1 MKTFHTFVVAIVLVS
16 CVLCCT
22 TQQLHAQW
30 IETTIALPKPASA
43 RDLIYNPVN
52 NKIYTANTNDQG
64 MPDEHSATIIDGAT
78 NTIIKTIPMAKGS
91 REVEVNTVSNKVYI
105 ANYFAD
111 SVTVIDG
118 ATDIVIAVMAAGDGP
133 RAFAFSTK
141 QNKMYCANEMSGS
154 VTVIDGVT
162 NKVVATIKVGSTPR
176 VLCYNPKD
184 DKVYCP
190 NAGSKNLSVIDCATD
205 VVVETVTTGNTPRGV
220 DYNEAS
226 NTVYCSNYSSDNITV
241 IDGTTNKVV
250 TTITVGDGPTAMFYC
265 PEGSKMYCTNVGAP
279 GPNTPKECTV
289 SVIDAITHK
298 VLKTIPAGDEPTAFC
313 YSPRNKKIYWVD
325 EWSHRVSVV
334 DVFKD
339 EVIKTIS
346 LGTGTVQPVD
356 MCYNPVNERMYTANR
371 LTYNLTVITDS
382 LTTTTNPTILI
393 TSAAIVK
400 GKVGTPYSYPVK
412 AQSNVSDPIRY
423 ALATAPTGMRI
434 DSVSGLITWTAPIEG
449 SYPVSLRAS
458 MVSGGKPYSATQNFT
473 LVIESASAVSVTFTS
488 TPLVTGT
495 EDKEYTYLAKA
506 VSSDTTRPV
515 RYALTTAP
523 SGMSVDSLTGR
534 VSWSKPALGS
544 HSVVIRAS
552 VMSAGTTYAATQ
564 TFTLVID
571 KPRPPLSITFTSN
584 PPLTGVEGKP
594 YSYRVRA
601 VASDTSKTVTFRLSM
616 NAPEGMTLQM
626 GTNTLSWPS
635 PKRGSYPITI
645 IARAQGDTL
654 IERQSY
660 TLVISPDTTT
670 SVDEVGMHSAL
681 SVYPNPATES
691 ITIGT
696 ASPLSSNSIAEIIDG
711 RGLVVHSAVMQ
722 MGSMQHVV
730 SLSMLP
736 DGIYHIRMN
745 IRGDDEIV
753 PLIIQR

>member
-1 MKTFHTFVVAIVLVS
+1 MHLRYSHIIVLIAAQLLSVS
-16 CVLCCT
+16 T
-22 TQQLHAQW
+22 ALHAQW
-30 IETTIALPKPASA
+30 IETAIALPKPASA

-118 ATDIVIAVMAAGDGP
+118 ATDNVIAVMAAGDGP

-141 QNKMYCANEMSGS
+141 QNKMYCANEISGT

-184 DKVYCP
+184 DKIYCP

-205 VVVETVTTGNTPRGV
+205 IVVETVATGNTPRGV

-241 IDGTTNKVV
+241 IDGITNKVV

-279 GPNTPKECTV
+279 GPNTPKDCSV

-298 VLKTIPAGDEPTAFC
+298 VLKTITAGDEPTAFC
-313 YSPRNKKIYWVD
+313 YSPRNKKLYWVD

-382 LTTTTNPTILI
+382 LNTTTNPIILI
-393 TSAAIVK
+393 TSTAIVK

-423 ALATAPTGMRI
+423 ALVTAPTGMRI
-434 DSVSGLITWTAPIEG
+434 DSVSGLITWAAPIEG
-449 SYPVSLRAS
+449 AYPVSLRAW

-488 TPLVTGT
+488 NPLVTGT
-495 EDKEYTYLAKA
+495 EDKEYTYLARA

-523 SGMSVDSLTGR
+523 SGMSIDSLTGR
-534 VSWSKPALGS
+534 VSWPKPALGS

-552 VMSAGTTYAATQ
+552 VISAGTTYSATQ
-564 TFTLVID
+564 TFTLVIE

-601 VASDTSKTVTFRLSM
+601 VASDTGKTVTFRLAM

-626 GTNTLSWPS
+626 GTNTISWPS
-635 PKRGSYPITI
+635 PVKGSYPITI
-645 IARAQGDTL
+645 IARVQGDSI
-654 IERQSY
+654 IERQTY

-670 SVDEVGMHSAL
+670 SVSEDGRESLFRA
-681 SVYPNPATES
+681 YPNPASES
-691 ITIGT
+691 MTLEF
-696 ASPLSSNSIAEIIDG
+696 ASPLTSEAVIEIIDA
-711 RGLVVHSAVMQ
+711 RGLVVQRVAVPI
-722 MGSMQHVV
+722 GSIHHVI
-730 SLSMLP
+730 SLSTLP
-736 DGIYHIRMN
+736 AGIYHVRPN
-745 IRGDDEIV
+745 TRGDDRIV

>member
-1 MKTFHTFVVAIVLVS
+1 M
-16 CVLCCT
+16 
-22 TQQLHAQW
+22 
-30 IETTIALPKPASA
+30 
-43 RDLIYNPVN
+43 
-52 NKIYTANTNDQG
+52 
-64 MPDEHSATIIDGAT
+64 
-78 NTIIKTIPMAKGS
+78 
-91 REVEVNTVSNKVYI
+91 
-105 ANYFAD
+105 
-111 SVTVIDG
+111 
-118 ATDIVIAVMAAGDGP
+118 
-133 RAFAFSTK
+133 
-141 QNKMYCANEMSGS
+141 
-154 VTVIDGVT
+154 
-162 NKVVATIKVGSTPR
+162 
-176 VLCYNPKD
+176 
-184 DKVYCP
+184 
-190 NAGSKNLSVIDCATD
+190 
-205 VVVETVTTGNTPRGV
+205 ETVTTGNTPRGV

-423 ALATAPTGMRI
+423 ALVTSPTGMRI

-458 MVSGGKPYSATQNFT
+458 MVSGGKPNAATQNFT

-495 EDKEYTYLAKA
+495 EDKEYTYLARA

-523 SGMSVDSLTGR
+523 SGMSIDSVTGR
-534 VSWSKPALGS
+534 VSWSRPVVGS

-552 VMSAGTTYAATQ
+552 VISAGTTYAATQ

-571 KPRPPLSITFTSN
+571 KPRSPLTITFTSN
-584 PPLTGVEGKP
+584 PLLTGVEGKP

-601 VASDTSKTVTFRLSM
+601 VASDTSKTVTFRLAM

-635 PKRGSYPITI
+635 PVRGTYPITI
-645 IARAQGDTL
+645 IARVQGDSI
-654 IERQSY
+654 IERQTF
-660 TLVISPDTTT
+660 TLEIRADTTT
-670 SVDEVGMHSAL
+670 SVREEGEHSTIRL
-681 SVYPNPATES
+681 YPNPASES
-691 ITIGT
+691 FTIGT
-696 ASPLSSNSIAEIIDG
+696 ASPLSSDAIAEIIDG
-711 RGLVVHSAVMQ
+711 RGLVVHRAVLQ

-730 SLSMLP
+730 SVSMLP
-736 DGIYHIRMN
+736 DGIYHIRMS
-745 IRGDDEIV
+745 IRGDDNIV

>member
-1 MKTFHTFVVAIVLVS
+1 MHLRYSHIIVLIAAQLLSVS
-16 CVLCCT
+16 T
-22 TQQLHAQW
+22 ALHAQW

-91 REVEVNTVSNKVYI
+91 REVEVNTVGNKVYI

-118 ATDIVIAVMAAGDGP
+118 ATDNVIAVMAAGDGP

-141 QNKMYCANEMSGS
+141 QNKMYCANEMSGT

-184 DKVYCP
+184 DKIYCP

-298 VLKTIPAGDEPTAFC
+298 VLKTITAGDEPTAFC

-382 LTTTTNPTILI
+382 LNTTTNPTILI
-393 TSAAIVK
+393 TSTAIVK

-412 AQSNVSDPIRY
+412 AQSNISDPIRY
-423 ALATAPTGMRI
+423 ALVTAPTGMRI

-458 MVSGGKPYSATQNFT
+458 MVSGGKPYSASQNFT
-473 LVIESASAVSVTFTS
+473 LVIE
-488 TPLVTGT
+488 GT
-495 EDKEYTYLAKA
+495 
-506 VSSDTTRPV
+506 
-515 RYALTTAP
+515 
-523 SGMSVDSLTGR
+523 
-534 VSWSKPALGS
+534 
-544 HSVVIRAS
+544 
-552 VMSAGTTYAATQ
+552 
-564 TFTLVID
+564 
-571 KPRPPLSITFTSN
+571 RPPLTITFTSD
-584 PPLTGVEGKP
+584 PPLSGVEGRP

-601 VASDTSKTVTFRLSM
+601 VASDTGKTVTFRLAM

-626 GTNTLSWPS
+626 GTNTISWPS
-635 PKRGSYPITI
+635 PVKGSYPITI
-645 IARAQGDTL
+645 IARVQGDSI
-654 IERQSY
+654 IERQTY

-670 SVDEVGMHSAL
+670 SVSEDGRESLFRA
-681 SVYPNPATES
+681 YPNPASES
-691 ITIGT
+691 MTLEF
-696 ASPLSSNSIAEIIDG
+696 ASPLTSEAVIEIIDA
-711 RGLVVHSAVMQ
+711 RGLVVQRVAVPI
-722 MGSMQHVV
+722 GSIHHVL
-730 SLSMLP
+730 SLSTLP
-736 DGIYHIRMN
+736 AGIYHVRPKT
-745 IRGDDEIV
+745 RSDDRIV